1 VKQIDS
7 KRDKTKSHVFVVIE
21 NFLAKEAYSGFLLFG
36 AALLAMILANS
47 PWSDSYFD
55 LWHTSGGL
63 SIGDHKLEMDLSH
76 WVNDGLMAIFFLLI
90 GLEIKRELVV
100 GELSTL
106 RKAAFPLVGALGGM
120 LVPVLFYLLVN
131 RQSGGDISGFG
142 IPMATDIAFALGVLL
157 LLGNRIPSALK
168 VFLVSLAVVD
178 DLGAI
183 ILIAVFYTSS
193 LDLAALGYAGIT
205 LVGLIM
211 LNRTGINEILPY
223 LVLGIVL
230 WFWVWESGIHPTI
243 AGVLLAIT
251 IPVRARIDSNRF
263 LDICRGELNSFD
275 RSGFN
280 RKDMLLTSEQ
290 QDSLEKLE
298 DAYEAVQN
306 PLVRLEHRIHPIS
319 AFIAM
324 PIFALANA
332 GVQISGL
339 SSSVFNSVSLGIVLG
354 LVVGKPLGIVGA
366 TYFAARMGWVQKP
379 AAISWKH
386 IFGAAM
392 LGGVGFTMSIF
403 IAYLAFEDADLV
415 SSAKIF
421 ILASSL
427 IMGIIGALYLL
438 RACGRKQGSSKLPD
452 TSPLL

>member
-1 VKQIDS
+1 
-7 KRDKTKSHVFVVIE
+7 
-21 NFLAKEAYSGFLLFG
+21 
-36 AALLAMILANS
+36 MI
-47 PWSDSYFD
+47 
-55 LWHTSGGL
+55 
-63 SIGDHKLEMDLSH
+63 
-76 WVNDGLMAIFFLLI
+76 
-90 GLEIKRELVV
+90 
-100 GELSTL
+100 
-106 RKAAFPLVGALGGM
+106 
-120 LVPVLFYLLVN
+120 VPVIFYLLVN
-131 RQSGGDISGFG
+131 LQGGGDISGFG

-193 LDLAALGYAGIT
+193 LDLSALGYAGIT
-205 LVGLIM
+205 LVLLII
-211 LNRTGINEILPY
+211 LNRTGINEIFPY

-251 IPVRARIDSNRF
+251 IPVRARIDSDRF
-263 LDICRGELNSFD
+263 LDICRGELNAFD
-275 RSGFN
+275 QCGFN
-280 RKDMLLTSEQ
+280 REDMLLTLEQ
-290 QDSLEKLE
+290 QDSLERLE
-298 DAYEAVQN
+298 HAYESVQN

-324 PIFALANA
+324 PVFALANA

-339 SSSVFNSVSLGIVLG
+339 SSSIFNSVSLGIVLG

-366 TYFAARMGWVQKP
+366 TYFAVRMGWINKP
-379 AAISWKH
+379 IAITWKH

-403 IAYLAFEDADLV
+403 IAYLAFEDADLI

-427 IMGIIGALYLL
+427 IMGTVGALYLL
-438 RACGRKQGSSKLPD
+438 RASARH
-452 TSPLL
+452 